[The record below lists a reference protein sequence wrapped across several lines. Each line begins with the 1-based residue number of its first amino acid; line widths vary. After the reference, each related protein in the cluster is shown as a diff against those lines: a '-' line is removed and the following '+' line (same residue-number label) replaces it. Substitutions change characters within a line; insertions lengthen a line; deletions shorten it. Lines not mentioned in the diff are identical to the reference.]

1 MHTWLAVGFLAACLP
16 LAFAANEAWAQ
27 ELAKAPRELAEPSWP
42 RNPDRRLSS
51 LSGKMRN
58 TLEINP
64 KDFGKSQEFPTRRAE
79 VWQKESPLVS
89 QPTWEGNQ
97 ARRWDH
103 ARWNQAKVFKDA
115 EKDSEKFSN
124 SEKTLP
130 KTRSHAHQLSPEAV
144 SEWSAR
150 TSKMTTVGSESP
162 RLYEGRLTRVREQV
176 WRETQNT
183 RDLGKGR
190 QEKFSPDEVDK
201 MLAQPVGEF
210 GEAVRE

>member
-1 MHTWLAVGFLAACLP
+1 MHTWLAVGFYAAWLS
-16 LAFAANEAWAQ
+16 LAFAANEGWAQ
-27 ELAKAPRELAEPSWP
+27 ELAKAPREVAEPSWP

-58 TLEINP
+58 TLEITP
-64 KDFGKSQEFPTRRAE
+64 KNFGKSQEFPARRAG
-79 VWQKESPLVS
+79 VWQKESSLIS
-89 QPTWEGNQ
+89 QPKWGGNQ
-97 ARRWDH
+97 AQRWDH
-103 ARWNQAKVFKDA
+103 ARWNQAEVFKDA
-115 EKDSEKFSN
+115 QKDSEKFSN

-130 KTRSHAHQLSPEAV
+130 TTRSHAYQLSPEAA

-150 TSKMTTVGSESP
+150 VSRMTTVGSGSP
-162 RLYEGRLTRVREQV
+162 RFYEGRLTRVREQV

-190 QEKFSPDEVDK
+190 QEKFSPEEVDK